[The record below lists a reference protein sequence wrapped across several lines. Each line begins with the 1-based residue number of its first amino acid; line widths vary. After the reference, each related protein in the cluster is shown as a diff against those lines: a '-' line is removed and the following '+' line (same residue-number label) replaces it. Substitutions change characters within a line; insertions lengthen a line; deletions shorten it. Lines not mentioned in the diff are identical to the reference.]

1 MQEEPLVV
9 TIVVPDDATPGT
21 KLECTAPD
29 GQELCLTVPPNVPPG
44 SVMTLTQ
51 DLVSRQWRCV
61 AEPADGP
68 PSAYSPP
75 AWEGEQLSH
84 GSVPG
89 MGLQPDCMASASNM
103 RYAENHVAP
112 KLEEPVSFTIAVPQ
126 GMQPGMKL
134 HHTAPDGQDLRL
146 SIPDNV
152 APGSLLTLTQD
163 PVNKTWSCTAEPAD
177 LSMSYAH
184 STRQMMDPHAV
195 TRFHP
200 TGQAPTVTTIT
211 RVDPMQQ
218 PMGPMPVA
226 LSYVPPPAVTI
237 EGHPSY
243 QPPPMAMMTQQQRP
257 SYQPPP
263 VPLVQ
268 RHSYTP
274 PPVSIAQQRP
284 SYTPPPGVVAT
295 NHLVMPNMVQG
306 GCPITTAPLPM
317 APQQHHS
324 YVPPPAAGVVQSSS
338 YVPPVQPLPGFAPPP
353 GGGSL
358 HMPAAQG
365 PSITTLPTGQLT
377 AAHQQHHMQQQLQHQ
392 QQQLQQQQMQL
403 QQQQQFGAG
412 PPPSSMMGATMQGAN
427 MPQAGINCPWLG
439 LDLPPI
445 GFDLPPLA
453 APRIGL
459 QVPGPG
465 SAAPAPGHLPPG
477 TGSGP
482 CGPCG
487 PCMPPGSGPGPLD
500 FRGASTNMQF
510 PGQMFGGGAGS
521 LQMPPAM
528 YGQHPTHPHP
538 ASGMQTAYG

>member
-1 MQEEPLVV
+1 VV

-61 AEPADGP
+61 AEPADNLP
-68 PSAYSPP
+68 PSYSQS
-75 AWEGEQLSH
+75 AWDGEQSGL
-84 GSVPG
+84 
-89 MGLQPDCMASASNM
+89 GLQPESNM

-112 KLEEPVSFTIAVPQ
+112 KLEEPMTFTIVVPQ
-126 GMQPGMKL
+126 GMSPGMKL

-146 SIPDNV
+146 SIPENV
-152 APGSLLTLTQD
+152 SPGSLLTLMQD
-163 PVNKTWSCTAEPAD
+163 PVNKTWSCSAEPAD
-177 LSMSYAH
+177 FSMSYAH
-184 STRQMMDPHAV
+184 SSRHVVDPHAV

-211 RVDPMQQ
+211 RVEQQ
-218 PMGPMPVA
+218 PMPVS

-263 VPLVQ
+263 GAMHLVQ
-268 RHSYTP
+268 RPSYTP

-295 NHLVMPNMVQG
+295 NPLVLPNLPQG
-306 GCPITTAPLPM
+306 GGPMTTTPLPLV
-317 APQQHHS
+317 PQQHPS
-324 YVPPPAAGVVQSSS
+324 YVPPPAVGAVQSSS

-377 AAHQQHHMQQQLQHQ
+377 AAQQQHQMQQQLQ
-392 QQQLQQQQMQL
+392 LQQQQQ
-403 QQQQQFGAG
+403 QQQQQFGAA
-412 PPPSSMMGATMQGAN
+412 PPPNSMMGGT

-459 QVPGPG
+459 QVPPG
-465 SAAPAPGHLPPG
+465 SAVPPPG
-477 TGSGP
+477 GHMPPGSGS
-482 CGPCG
+482 GPCG
-487 PCMPPGSGPGPLD
+487 PCMPPGNGPGPPD
-500 FRGASTNMQF
+500 FRGASANHMQF
-510 PGQMFGGGAGS
+510 PGAMFGGGPAS

-528 YGQHPTHPHP
+528 YGQHPPPHF
-538 ASGMQTAYG
+538 AGGMQTAYG